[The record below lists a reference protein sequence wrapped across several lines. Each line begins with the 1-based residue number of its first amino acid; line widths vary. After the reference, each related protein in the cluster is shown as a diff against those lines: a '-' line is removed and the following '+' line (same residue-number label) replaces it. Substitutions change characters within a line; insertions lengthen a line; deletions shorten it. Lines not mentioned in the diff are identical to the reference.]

1 MQDRDK
7 TILQSI
13 SGENKWFRKRIF
25 SFQLNA
31 GISTKSDILLK
42 HADLNKFTETVC
54 IKYR

>member
-42 HADLNKFTETVC
+42 HVDLNKFTETVC